1 MVQTNIH
8 QTSKQYNLLTIW
20 IHLILQVN
28 TRVRGIMVAAPTSVL
43 WKEMVQLAAPVP
55 STWYCCRMSF
65 PVEVNPTPLIYSCS
79 VFAALRYMNTEPCS
93 VLSSE
98 PPTCSPEQFSCTSG
112 EVDCIPHAWRCD
124 GFAECDDS
132 SDEED
137 CPVCSESEFQCDSR
151 QCIEMS
157 LRCNGEIN
165 CQDRSDENKCEGE
178 AKAEASTWI
187 HSAYVVYTVNSRINS
202 YLRISFQLQKLLL
215 KVCK

>member
-79 VFAALRYMNTEPCS
+79 VFAALRYMNTEPCVVLRASNLFPWAVLLHIRWSGLYPSCLALWRLRWMWWQQWWGGLPGLLRVWVS
-93 VLSSE
+93 VWQPAVHWNESALQWGDQLSGQIRW
-98 PPTCSPEQFSCTSG
+98 EQMWRWGQGGSFYLDSL
-112 EVDCIPHAWRCD
+112 CIC
-124 GFAECDDS
+124 
-132 SDEED
+132 
-137 CPVCSESEFQCDSR
+137 
-151 QCIEMS
+151 CI
-157 LRCNGEIN
+157 
-165 CQDRSDENKCEGE
+165 
-178 AKAEASTWI
+178 
-187 HSAYVVYTVNSRINS
+187 Y
-202 YLRISFQLQKLLL
+202 
-215 KVCK
+215 CKQ